1 MKKDGLADMPAFL
14 VIPRH
19 YGYNDNGCKQVAQ

>member
-14 VIPRH
+14 VIPVIM
-19 YGYNDNGCKQVAQ
+19 GIMIMVVNK

>member
-1 MKKDGLADMPAFL
+1 MPAFL